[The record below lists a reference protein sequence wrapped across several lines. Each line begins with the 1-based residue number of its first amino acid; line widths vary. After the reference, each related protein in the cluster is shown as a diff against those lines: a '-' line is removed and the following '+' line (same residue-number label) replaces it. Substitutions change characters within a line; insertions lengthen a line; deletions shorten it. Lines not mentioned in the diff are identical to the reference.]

1 MQSWRPGASQKQVPT
16 LILQRSSYVSSG
28 VLHNASDLTFYLW
41 KMGMMP
47 TLSTDWSLSWDATT
61 SMMAL
66 LIQSAIISHGFISW
80 IDQVL
85 PETQLLCLFTLK
97 QPAATI
103 SRHPQMPN
111 SLPFYWI
118 SFFFFLLNFYSL
130 WKFFPLYYKVYCH
143 SNSEISLFQNLSFIF
158 YISAYLYLS
167 RIFFLWI
174 ML

>member
-118 SFFFFLLNFYSL
+118 SFFFFFYWISIHYGNSFL
-130 WKFFPLYYKVYCH
+130 CTIKYTVTQILKYPYFKIWVSSFTFQHISISVGFF
-143 SNSEISLFQNLSFIF
+143 F
-158 YISAYLYLS
+158 YE
-167 RIFFLWI
+167 
-174 ML
+174 